1 MNAVSLPLSGSFQF
15 SGNSAHLFGS
25 HPQTFQQSH
34 RLSTPTSKPKI
45 SIPIS
50 TGMSSFCDAFP
61 CGLRFSL
68 PTIAS
73 SNLCAIY
80 REIGRISLAT
90 VDTAIGVLIA
100 DSNRMQAQLLTN
112 ALRRHPG
119 FHITTCPMD
128 TISMTLAVNAKL
140 PRVALLSVVIQLP
153 PRRRQFFVPSI
164 FLTPASQTS
173 YSPIRLTAISLSAPF
188 ALVRA
193 VFFPSPIQTCDCFAN
208 AFSRV
213 AAGQIWASTEQLN
226 YLMDLI
232 SEVPSLRVMNSN
244 GNRILTPREEQVV
257 ALVAE
262 GLGNRQIARELN
274 LSEHTIKKYLFRIF
288 EKLGISSRVEL
299 VLYALNN
306 GNPRPA
312 EWIPSV

>member
-1 MNAVSLPLSGSFQF
+1 MTCTN
-15 SGNSAHLFGS
+15 H
-25 HPQTFQQSH
+25 
-34 RLSTPTSKPKI
+34 SKPKI

-50 TGMSSFCDAFP
+50 TRMSSFCDALP

-80 REIGRISLAT
+80 REIGRTSLVT

-140 PRVALLSVVIQLP
+140 PRVALLSVNPTAAEAAPILRSFHLSHPGVANVLLADSFD
-153 PRRRQFFVPSI
+153 RDLVVGAFRAGARGVFSI
-164 FLTPASQTS
+164 SDSNL
-173 YSPIRLTAISLSAPF
+173 RLLCKCIL
-188 ALVRA
+188 
-193 VFFPSPIQTCDCFAN
+193 
-208 AFSRV
+208 RV

-312 EWIPSV
+312 EWIPSI